1 MPLQHAAKA
10 EAAPFPAVA
19 SDTAVLERILSN
31 VAAANLLPR
40 FIDDLV
46 DDGDL
51 GALAVTKASKLQAK
65 YGLSDSQVAAFI
77 AGCQQ
82 AASTAHGTADAPA
95 VSSAAPYARTP
106 RAPPPLPPLPS
117 SFEQ

>member
-1 MPLQHAAKA
+1 M
-10 EAAPFPAVA
+10 
-19 SDTAVLERILSN
+19 
-31 VAAANLLPR
+31 
-40 FIDDLV
+40 

-51 GALAVTKASKLQAK
+51 GALTATKASKLQAK

-82 AASTAHGTADAPA
+82 AVSTAHGTAVTSYSAHGDGHLRRAADASADASSDVVSSDAPA